1 MSIQK
6 KITLRYRDEGHVRF
20 EIPDELCD
28 AIFAEK
34 LTANLLEVEGV
45 YRVKLF
51 RRQNKLSIR
60 YHEVVC
66 DFKQLASQL
75 FLLISELEK
84 QGSLDLHD
92 THQEKPEA
100 TPSWDVKSQVK
111 QWRVSQW
118 ATEKYNGAK
127 ETAQAV
133 KIMTKVGL
141 KGPKA
146 LIKDPEKAAI
156 DFFNDILVLY
166 LIKLHWL
173 RITQEWIPKPWTFRY
188 QWTAVF
194 YLFYLLLRSRRPK
207 K

>member
-6 KITLRYRDEGHVRF
+6 KITVRFREEGHVRF
-20 EIPDELCD
+20 EIPDELCSRV
-28 AIFAEK
+28 FSEK
-34 LTANLLEVEGV
+34 LTASLLKIEGV
-45 YRVKLF
+45 YRVRIF
-51 RRQNKLSIR
+51 TRQKKLSIR

-75 FLLISELEK
+75 FLLISKLEE
-84 QGSLDLHD
+84 QFLSDSSD
-92 THQEKPEA
+92 IIEEA
-100 TPSWDVKSQVK
+100 SETVSSWNVNSQIK
-111 QWRVSQW
+111 QWKVSRW
-118 ATEKYNGAK
+118 AAEKYNDAK
-127 ETAQAV
+127 ETAQAI

-146 LIKDPEKAAI
+146 LIKDPEKALI

-166 LIKLHWL
+166 LIKLHWT
-173 RITQEWIPKPWTFRY
+173 RITQEWILKPWFFRY

-207 K
+207 T